1 MGKKP
6 IMAAELEDE
15 GMGVTLIH
23 RTAGLQTNMTEDD
36 PTVYHPRKPLKAVVN
51 PSGQV
56 CPVCRFFHQSFIF
69 LEVPY
74 APAIHVF
81 AGLFG
86 EKGQRFGGGII
97 FSCRENK

>member
-6 IMAAELEDE
+6 IVAAEFEDE
-15 GMGVTLIH
+15 GMSVTLIH
-23 RTAGLQTNMTEDD
+23 RTAGLQTNMAEDD
-36 PTVYHPRKPLKAVVN
+36 PTVYHPSKSLKAVVK
-51 PSGQV
+51 PAGHVS
-56 CPVCRFFHQSFIF
+56 PVCRFFHKSFIF

-74 APAIHVF
+74 APAIHVL